1 VSPDIID
8 PFTNLGIPTPV
19 ILRLTFGA
27 DSRASIK
34 PVEVML
40 SMSIK
45 ILVFETVING
55 FFHFDTNTL
64 FVRLVS
70 LVAFKTLSIGICALA
85 FVRIGNALVFAI
97 EVVCVLAFDT
107 DFLASQKPR
116 FLFLVYDFV
125 HVFVLDTVVSIL
137 S

>member
-27 DSRASIK
+27 DSGASIK

-55 FFHFDTNTL
+55 FFHFDTNAL

-97 EVVCVLAFDT
+97 EVVFVLAFDT
-107 DFLASQKPR
+107 YFLAS
-116 FLFLVYDFV
+116 
-125 HVFVLDTVVSIL
+125 
-137 S
+137 

>member
-1 VSPDIID
+1 MSPDIID
-8 PFTNLGIPTPV
+8 PFTNLGIPTPL

-40 SMSIK
+40 SMGIK
-45 ILVFETVING
+45 ILVFKTVIDG
-55 FFHFDTNTL
+55 LFHFHTNAL

-70 LVAFKTLSIGICALA
+70 LVAFKTLSISIRALA

-97 EVVCVLAFDT
+97 EVVFVLAFDT
-107 DFLASQKPR
+107 DFLAS
-116 FLFLVYDFV
+116 
-125 HVFVLDTVVSIL
+125 
-137 S
+137 